1 MSMPLVVVLVAAT
14 TGIAA
19 TVAVFDGRV
28 ESAQVVP
35 AVTASADSA
44 EGWTRRGVRP
54 VGAVQR
60 PETIGTSSAG
70 PRRGM
75 RGSPERTQ
83 VVPVAGSGD
92 WTRRGTRSVPSS

>member
-1 MSMPLVVVLVAAT
+1 MPLVVVLVAAT

-28 ESAQVVP
+28 ESRETLS

-60 PETIGTSSAG
+60 PETIGTSNEG

-75 RGSPERTQ
+75 RGSPENSQ
-83 VVPVAGSGD
+83 GLPVAGSGD